1 MTPSDEENI
10 APRTAAVLA
19 PSFIEGLDRLSLEE
33 LHRRRDEALAERE
46 FQSFLRRLVQAWQDI
61 LTAEA
66 ARRMSGAAAPTL
78 VERLTAVLAEGP
90 ARRTSRGEALRL
102 QLPDADVAEA
112 ARRTDEVLGQV
123 SLSIPETIEGRQLEE
138 ALDALVE
145 EERAVSSYRAAVI
158 KVHDALQGELM
169 RRFREDPSLVTRDL

>member
-1 MTPSDEENI
+1 MTPSDEANI

-123 SLSIPETIEGRQLEE
+123 SLSTGRQ
-138 ALDALVE
+138 
-145 EERAVSSYRAAVI
+145 
-158 KVHDALQGELM
+158 
-169 RRFREDPSLVTRDL
+169 